1 MLTVISPAKKLDMD
15 PVVGAA
21 RTAPCFPAEAKEL
34 IDLARRLDVAGV
46 RKLMGIS
53 EKLAELNVARFA
65 NFSDTP
71 DHDAAKQAMYMFA
84 GDTYTGLDAQSLDAD
99 TIAYAQNHLRILSG
113 LYGILRPLD
122 AIQAYRLEMGSRLAS
137 PKGKNLYAFWGDK
150 VALNLNE
157 AAQACGAQSVVN
169 CASVE
174 YFSVV
179 NTDVLQPKVL
189 TPVFLERRD
198 GTEKTISFFAKK
210 ARGAMARFIVE
221 NRVQDIKHLCDFDAG
236 GYAFDA
242 AQSDGTTLVFSR
254 DS

>member
-1 MLTVISPAKKLDMD
+1 MLTVISPAKKLNMD
-15 PVVGAA
+15 PVVGMD
-21 RTAPCFPAEAKEL
+21 RTVPCFPQETKEL
-34 IDLARRLDVAGV
+34 IELARQLDVAGL

-99 TIAYAQNHLRILSG
+99 TVAYAQNHLRILSG

-150 VALNLNE
+150 VALNLNDAAE
-157 AAQACGAQSVVN
+157 ASPSEFLVN
-169 CASVE
+169 CASTE

-179 NTDVLQPKVL
+179 NTDVLRPKVL

-242 AQSDGTTLVFSR
+242 SQSDAATFVFSR